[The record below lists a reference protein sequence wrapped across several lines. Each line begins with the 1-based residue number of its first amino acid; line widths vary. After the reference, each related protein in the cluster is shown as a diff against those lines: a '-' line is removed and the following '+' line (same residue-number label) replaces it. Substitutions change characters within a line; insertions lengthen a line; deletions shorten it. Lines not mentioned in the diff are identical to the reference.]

1 MTQADA
7 RSYLRQTIRTLA
19 DLDVIPTAT
28 PELDR
33 LRDVALEILR
43 KTVLEEIPEFS
54 ASGNP
59 DVLPEL
65 AAHAEAHVN
74 EIGRLFSG
82 GIVGDFEFIR
92 KHATRR
98 AEQRFPLEATLH
110 AYRCGHKVLSRWMRN
125 AAAVTAKENL
135 QKVISAV
142 ADFAIEYTNTISTIA
157 TSEYVA
163 QTRRL
168 AEAEGD
174 RRTELMN
181 VLLRGFDESDG
192 RITRLL
198 RRAGYLEQRQSYCI
212 VVAQPVDPT
221 EMENPARA
229 QRLVKSVA
237 DVVAALP
244 VRMLIGVREN
254 VVVAVFSETRRMSGW
269 TVAKTTLAARVHPA
283 LLRIGPAALVGIST
297 DKPSTSHIPNAL
309 DEARLA
315 LDFASVTDRVVRYS
329 DIPIRPILLRAVKS
343 QKGVALPSWTDDF
356 VAANEKSK
364 GSLAATLRAYAD
376 ADMNVL
382 KAAKSLSI
390 HPNTI
395 YSRVQR
401 INDLTGQ
408 SAFSFHEL
416 NELLL
421 AIDCRDQLN

>member
-1 MTQADA
+1 MAEADPK
-7 RSYLRQTIRTLA
+7 SYLRQTLRTLE
-19 DLDVIPTAT
+19 DLQVIPTAT
-28 PELDR
+28 TELDR
-33 LRDVALEILR
+33 LREVALELLG
-43 KTVLEEIPEFS
+43 KTVVDEIPEFS

-74 EIGRLFSG
+74 EIRRLFG
-82 GIVGDFEFIR
+82 GGVVGDFDFIR
-92 KHATRR
+92 EHATRR

-110 AYRCGHKVLSRWMRN
+110 AYRCGHKVLARWMRN

-142 ADFAIEYTNTISTIA
+142 ADFGIEYTNTISTIA

-174 RRTELMN
+174 RRTELLN
-181 VLLRGFDESDG
+181 VLLSGFDESDG
-192 RITRLL
+192 RIARLL
-198 RRAGYLEQRQSYCI
+198 RRGGYLEQRQAYCI

-221 EMENPARA
+221 EMDNPARA
-229 QRLVKSVA
+229 QRLVTAIA

-244 VRMLIGVREN
+244 IRKLIGVRDN
-254 VVVAVFSETRRMSGW
+254 TVVGVFSETRRMSGW
-269 TVAKTTLAARVHPA
+269 TVAKATLAERVQPS
-283 LLRIGPAALVGIST
+283 LMRIGPAALIGVST
-297 DKPSTSHIPNAL
+297 DQPSTSHIPTAL

-315 LDFASVTDRVVRYS
+315 LDFASVTDRVVQYS
-329 DIPIRPILLRAVKS
+329 DIPIRPILLRAIKG
-343 QKGVALPSWTDDF
+343 QKGIALPAWVEHFD
-356 VAANEKSK
+356 AANKKSR
-364 GSLAATLRAYAD
+364 GTLAATLRAYAD
-376 ADMNVL
+376 SDMNVL
-382 KAAKSLSI
+382 KAAKALSI

-401 INDLTGQ
+401 INDMTGHN
-408 SAFSFHEL
+408 AFSFHEL

-421 AIDCRDQLN
+421 AIDCREQS